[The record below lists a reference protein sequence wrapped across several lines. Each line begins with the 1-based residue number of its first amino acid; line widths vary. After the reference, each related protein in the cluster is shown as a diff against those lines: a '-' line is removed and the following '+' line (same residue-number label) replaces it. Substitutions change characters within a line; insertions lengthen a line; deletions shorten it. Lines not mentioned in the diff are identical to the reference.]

1 MEKNANIVTWAEQ
14 VLEPMGPGA
23 GEMPFT
29 QVDSLILSWVSYLHL
44 SGALLGARADM
55 GCGDDPWQPVPLAR
69 LLRAEC
75 FAEMLEGVWD
85 QPSTRRLF
93 CALAASPRYRDA
105 LVCGFTEEL
114 DEAAG
119 MQFSA
124 MSFQLTPSLAY
135 LAFRGTD
142 STLVGWK
149 EDFNLAFESP
159 VPAQARAALYT
170 AQAAGHLSGS
180 LLLGGHSKGG
190 NLALYAA
197 AMCPGE
203 GTRDRIAHA
212 FSHDGPGFMAQVLDT
227 PEFARMLPRFEKT
240 VPQSSIVG
248 LLLESRVDFD
258 IVRSR
263 QVSVLQHD
271 PFSWAVDVGGRDFER
286 LERLS
291 ADARYF
297 DRALN
302 GWICQMSAP
311 ERGRMTEALY
321 QVLSSAEASTFD
333 QIKAD
338 WRTSLPAIARALSD
352 LEPDTRDF
360 LLRVLAALA
369 KSGAR
374 SIPETLGE
382 AVGEIIGK

>member
-14 VLEPMGPGA
+14 VLEPFGT
-23 GEMPFT
+23 GEGEQAFT
-29 QVDSLILSWVSYLHL
+29 QVDSLILSWLSYLHL
-44 SGALLGARADM
+44 DGALAGARRDLA
-55 GCGDDPWQPVPLAR
+55 CGADPWQAVPLAS

-85 QPSTRRLF
+85 QPNTLRLLY
-93 CALAASPRYRDA
+93 ALAASPRYRNVR
-105 LVCGFTEEL
+105 VCGFTEEL

-119 MQFSA
+119 MQFA
-124 MSFQLTPSLAY
+124 AVSFQLTPTLAY

-142 STLVGWK
+142 SAIVGWK

-159 VPAQARAALYT
+159 VPAQARAARYT
-170 AQAAGHLSGS
+170 AQAASHLSGS
-180 LLLGGHSKGG
+180 LMLGGHSKGG

-197 AMCPGE
+197 AMCPDKDARG
-203 GTRDRIAHA
+203 RIAHA

-248 LLLESRVDFD
+248 LLLESREDFG

-271 PFSWAVDVGGRDFER
+271 PFSWAVDVEGRDFER

-302 GWICQMSAP
+302 GWIATMSAS
-311 ERGRMTEALY
+311 ERERMTEALY

-333 QIKAD
+333 QIKSD
-338 WRTSLPAIARALSD
+338 WRTSLPAIARGLSD

-360 LLRVLAALA
+360 LARVVAALA

-374 SIPETLGE
+374 SIPETLAE
-382 AVGEIIGK
+382 TVGELAGR